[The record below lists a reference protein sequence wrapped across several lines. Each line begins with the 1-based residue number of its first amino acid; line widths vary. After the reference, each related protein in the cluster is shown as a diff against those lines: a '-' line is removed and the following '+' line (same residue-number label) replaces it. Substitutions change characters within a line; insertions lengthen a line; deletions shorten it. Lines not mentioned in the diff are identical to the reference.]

1 MLSKTYLYSIDIDTW
16 MEGASMITPRVGAAC
31 CEIKDDDGQTTKIL
45 VAGGYSGTEK
55 LKTTEIYDLSQE
67 TWTSGPAIDS
77 RIHNSR
83 LVTAP
88 FGSSYAAYILTGLRD
103 TNNQKD
109 INGISKDLS
118 RWTKLGSIERE
129 RTATTVIMVDKNLIG
144 GC

>member
-1 MLSKTYLYSIDIDTW
+1 MV
-16 MEGASMITPRVGAAC
+16 TPRVGAAC
-31 CEIKDDDGQTTKIL
+31 CEIKDDAGQITKIL

-55 LKTTEIYDLSQE
+55 LKTTEIYDISQQ
-67 TWTSGPAIDS
+67 TWTSGPSIDS
-77 RIHNSR
+77 KIHNSR

-103 TNNQKD
+103 TDNQKD

-118 RWTKLGSIERE
+118 QWTTLGSIERE